1 MIRWCRL
8 GLSLALAAG
17 VVWGSAQLPAAQGE
31 PWSTKTGVVRYAH
44 DRLTLDVK
52 DAPLAP
58 LLQEIARQA
67 GITVSLLGTLEG
79 GITISFRDLSLD
91 ESLRR
96 ILRRRNFALEY
107 DRSGKP
113 ERLWIS
119 PASAGGPDAGAGRR
133 EQEYAGRAER
143 EQETPSEPP
152 PELAAAD
159 PTIRGAAVE
168 ALGDGGE
175 RQAVGPLM
183 QALRDPDEEVR
194 QSAIMALASIGSEEA
209 TAALGLALRD
219 EAPWLREVAVTAL
232 GQIGTPSAVRLLRQA
247 LSDSDEGV
255 RQAAAAVLEQL
266 PQ

>member
-119 PASAGGPDAGAGRR
+119 PTSARGLDAGTS
-133 EQEYAGRAER
+133 RAER
-143 EQETPSEPP
+143 DQEAPREPP

-159 PTIRGAAVE
+159 PTSRGAAVE